1 MRNILF
7 LLFIPWRNKE
17 TALHI
22 FLQDVVRQ
30 SSVNTLSRS
39 KKKAMLTSLDELAE
53 RMPSLLDIDHPCAQR
68 QIADA
73 RLMVEVHRFLFYF
86 QFDV

>member
-1 MRNILF
+1 
-7 LLFIPWRNKE
+7 
-17 TALHI
+17 
-22 FLQDVVRQ
+22 
-30 SSVNTLSRS
+30 
-39 KKKAMLTSLDELAE
+39 MLTSLDELAE

>member
-1 MRNILF
+1 M
-7 LLFIPWRNKE
+7 
-17 TALHI
+17 
-22 FLQDVVRQ
+22 RQ

-73 RLMVEVHRFLFYF
+73 RRVVEVHRFLFYF
-86 QFDV
+86 KFDV